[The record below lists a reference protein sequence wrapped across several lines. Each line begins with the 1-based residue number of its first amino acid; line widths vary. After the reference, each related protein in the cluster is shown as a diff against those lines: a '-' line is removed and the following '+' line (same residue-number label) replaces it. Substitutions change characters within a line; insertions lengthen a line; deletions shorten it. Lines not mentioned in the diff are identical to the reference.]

1 MFGAYQT
8 SFARPGRAPDAAT
21 LQARAVD
28 ENGRITRFDFDLRF
42 KSTEKPLPHQLAS
55 GLSSILRL
63 DDRAAAVQRG
73 HSGFHLPGTIGS
85 LALAIF
91 MRFAT

>member
-1 MFGAYQT
+1 MAE
-8 SFARPGRAPDAAT
+8 SARLILDV
-21 LQARAVD
+21 L
-28 ENGRITRFDFDLRF
+28 F
-42 KSTEKPLPHQLAS
+42 KSEGKPLPHRSES

-73 HSGFHLPGTIGS
+73 HSGFHLPGTTGS